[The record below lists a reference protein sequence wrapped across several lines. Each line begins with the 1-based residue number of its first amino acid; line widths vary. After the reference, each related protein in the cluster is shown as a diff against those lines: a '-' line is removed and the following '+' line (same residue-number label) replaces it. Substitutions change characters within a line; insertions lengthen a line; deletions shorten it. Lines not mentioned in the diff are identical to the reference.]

1 MLAKYK
7 LARVRNL
14 IKCLPVAIIAVFFL
28 FVFFNNSSG
37 EDILLPVQ
45 NPL

>member
-14 IKCLPVAIIAVFFL
+14 IKCLPVAIIAGFF
-28 FVFFNNSSG
+28 FFFFNSSG

>member
-14 IKCLPVAIIAVFFL
+14 IKCLPVAIIAGFF
-28 FVFFNNSSG
+28 FFFFFNSSG

>member
-7 LARVRNL
+7 LARERNL
-14 IKCLPVAIIAVFFL
+14 IKCLPVAIIAVFF
-28 FVFFNNSSG
+28 FFFNSSG

>member
-14 IKCLPVAIIAVFFL
+14 IKCLPVAIIAVFF
-28 FVFFNNSSG
+28 FFFFNSSG